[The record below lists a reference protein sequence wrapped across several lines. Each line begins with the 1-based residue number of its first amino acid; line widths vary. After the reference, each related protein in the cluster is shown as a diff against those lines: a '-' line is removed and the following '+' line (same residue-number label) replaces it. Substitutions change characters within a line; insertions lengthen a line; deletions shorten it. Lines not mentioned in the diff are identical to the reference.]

1 MKTFKQ
7 FLEEEHEI
15 YAKQLGAVPDWAPQ
29 FAEGNYRIGDITF
42 SAKDGLGSVP
52 FNQSVYYHGLVGEIK
67 PSVFFDLVLQD
78 DSKDVRAKEIAKLI
92 LKGYAIGI
100 PFITIDT
107 KKAEDDE
114 GPVRVVGHEGRARMA
129 AIKMSIGDKPVPI
142 HIFLAGGTRARDLT
156 PELIAKIKGRLQIE
170 GSKATI
176 MSPFEKVYVNGV
188 IA

>member
-107 KKAEDDE
+107 KKAENMR
-114 GPVRVVGHEGRARMA
+114 PCMWH
-129 AIKMSIGDKPVPI
+129 
-142 HIFLAGGTRARDLT
+142 
-156 PELIAKIKGRLQIE
+156 GRL
-170 GSKATI
+170 SHR
-176 MSPFEKVYVNGV
+176 GV
-188 IA
+188 PHSIAQLYWWRVFYN